1 MQYPSPEK
9 QKGNKM
15 NKPNRKY
22 SISLTAWEWDTITQ
36 AIQYGEPEV
45 VTFIE
50 EVSGGDVE
58 AKLDKLSETIRKFIS
73 QLKVE

>member
-1 MQYPSPEK
+1 
-9 QKGNKM
+9 M

>member
-1 MQYPSPEK
+1 
-9 QKGNKM
+9 M

-22 SISLTAWEWDTITQ
+22 SISLTAAEWDTITQ

-50 EVSGGDVE
+50 EVSGGDVD
-58 AKLDKLSETIRKFIS
+58 AKLDFLSKTIRKFIS